1 MTKQTA
7 ELLKEL
13 SNTSDIN
20 QYLST
25 NRNELIEQ
33 NVAKFLNELLN
44 KKEGLTKSKIVKS
57 SSLSESYVYDIF
69 RGDKGNPSRDKLL
82 QIAFAMNLDLE
93 TTQKL
98 LKIAKVGALYP
109 RIKRDSIIIFA
120 INKNLDFF
128 ECENLLEKAE
138 VDGLSGNINQ

>member
-1 MTKQTA
+1 MTKQTD

-13 SNTSDIN
+13 GNTSDIN

-25 NRNELIEQ
+25 NRDELIEQ
-33 NVAKFLNELLN
+33 NVAKFLNELL
-44 KKEGLTKSKIVKS
+44 KEKENLTRSKIVKS
-57 SSLSESYVYDIF
+57 TSLSESYIYEIL
-69 RGDKGNPSRDKLL
+69 GGKKSNPSRNKLL

-120 INKNLDFF
+120 LNKNLDFF

-138 VDGLSGNINQ
+138 VEGLSSDINQ

>member
-1 MTKQTA
+1 MIKQTD

-13 SNTSDIN
+13 GNTSDIN

-25 NRNELIEQ
+25 NRDELIEQ
-33 NVAKFLNELLN
+33 NVAKYLNELLE
-44 KKEGLTKSKIVKS
+44 KKENLTKSKIIKS
-57 SSLSESYVYDIF
+57 TSLSESYIYDIF
-69 RGDKGNPSRDKLL
+69 RGEKSNPSRNKLL
-82 QIAFAMNLDLE
+82 QIAFAMSLDLE

-120 INKNLDFF
+120 LNKNLDFF
-128 ECENLLEKAE
+128 ECENLLEQAE
-138 VDGLSGNINQ
+138 VEGLSSDIN